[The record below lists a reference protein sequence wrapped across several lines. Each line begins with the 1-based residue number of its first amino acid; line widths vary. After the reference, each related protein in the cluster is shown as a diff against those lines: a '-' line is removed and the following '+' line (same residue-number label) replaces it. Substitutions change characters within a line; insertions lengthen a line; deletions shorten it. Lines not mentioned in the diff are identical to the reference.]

1 MRRLRGCLRWCII
14 GGAPLSVT
22 LGCTIRR
29 QQTNM
34 KTELLSSRPR
44 RFQFTG
50 DIIVA
55 GWQMAIGIAAVALSS
70 VSAHAAWPW
79 FSGYINST
87 NSYRIYAFTDWDT
100 PLFGVGIYPDT
111 DCLGVE
117 SPAYRVDGHVVYEA
131 DGTGNCVAI
140 ESTGSYAV
148 SVPLGSIH
156 PVASSQFGGWWQNP
170 ASAPISDT
178 RHDWSSQFLNVVSD
192 PVGVLQ
198 PTNAT
203 PISASIA
210 LATSTV
216 VISWPSDTNRNY
228 KVMWS
233 AQIATTNSWCFL
245 GTAVAGNGTTNTVI
259 DSLTNSSRFYRV
271 ISVE

>member
-1 MRRLRGCLRWCII
+1 
-14 GGAPLSVT
+14 
-22 LGCTIRR
+22 
-29 QQTNM
+29 M
-34 KTELLSSRPR
+34 KTRLLSSRPR
-44 RFQFTG
+44 RFQFTSN
-50 DIIVA
+50 IIGVRWQVA
-55 GWQMAIGIAAVALSS
+55 ICIAAVALSS

-79 FSGYINST
+79 FSGYIDST
-87 NSYRIYAFTDWDT
+87 NSYRLYAFTDWDT
-100 PLFGVGIYPDT
+100 PLFGAGISPDT
-111 DCLGVE
+111 DCLGVV

-131 DGTGNCVAI
+131 LGTGNCVVI

-156 PVASSQFGGWWQNP
+156 PVASSQFSGWWQNP
-170 ASAPISDT
+170 AGAPTSDT
-178 RHDWSSQFLNVVSD
+178 RHDWSSQFLNIVSD

-198 PTNAT
+198 PTNAL

-216 VISWPSDTNRNY
+216 GISWSSDTNHNY
-228 KVMWS
+228 RVMWS
-233 AQIATTNSWCFL
+233 PHIATTNIWYFL
-245 GTAVAGNGTTNTVI
+245 GTVVAGNGTTNTVI